1 MSIFEKA
8 RKKYVKKPTIYNT
21 TLQQRRSSADIHSR
35 KLILFFWIVGP
46 TSLSKHSNRSGAILT
61 YLKVLK

>member
-8 RKKYVKKPTIYNT
+8 RKKYVKKPTIYYT
-21 TLQQRRSSADIHSR
+21 TLKQRRSSADIHSR

-46 TSLSKHSNRSGAILT
+46 TSLSNRSGAILT